1 MLLLVDGKQ
10 PSSPGYFGHKLCPS
24 PRSGSMRDTNKYIV
38 QNLFSS
44 ILKTTWEQDLY
55 SKKSNSN
62 KNKYFANIT
71 KQQAVIYWMSFLSW
85 RTPHRAFSII
95 MYVKSL

>member
-24 PRSGSMRDTNKYIV
+24 PRSGSRRDTNKYIA

-44 ILKTTWEQDLY
+44 TLKTTWEQDLY

-71 KQQAVIYWMSFLSW
+71 KRRQLFIEWVFYPEELLTEPLVS
-85 RTPHRAFSII
+85 
-95 MYVKSL
+95 